1 MSGELKITEEILPEH
16 VSMKLWGEVD
26 ISSSQLFKEKLYQA
40 IESTG
45 KNIKLDCTGLSYID
59 STGLGILVG
68 ALKKTK
74 QTEHTIII
82 KGLKENI
89 KKLFYITGLDK
100 IFVMEE

>member
-1 MSGELKITEEILPEH
+1 MSGELKITQEVLPEY
-16 VSMKLWGEVD
+16 VNMGLSGEVD
-26 ISSSQLFKEKLYQA
+26 ISSSQIFKEKLYSV
-40 IESTG
+40 IEVYSRS
-45 KNIKLDCTGLSYID
+45 IRLDCTGLSYID

-74 QTEHTIII
+74 QTDHTIII

>member
-1 MSGELKITEEILPEH
+1 MSGELKITEVILPEY
-16 VSMKLWGEVD
+16 VSLALNGEVD
-26 ISSSQLFKEKLYQA
+26 ISSSQVLKDKLYMA
-40 IESTG
+40 IENYD

-68 ALKKTK
+68 ALKKIK
-74 QTEHTIII
+74 QAEHTIII

-100 IFVMEE
+100 IFVLEE